1 MAWTEELASI
11 TTDPFLEE
19 KATPEAF
26 AGIVTDFLEHFE
38 AQKEIMDSFSIL
50 NGTYLFHHISPL
62 RLCHKTRLSSPISGS
77 SRFRR
82 TSKICR

>member
-1 MAWTEELASI
+1 MAWTEELANI

-50 NGTYLFHHISPL
+50 NGIHLFHHISPL
-62 RLCHKTRLSSPISGS
+62 RLCH
-77 SRFRR
+77 
-82 TSKICR
+82 